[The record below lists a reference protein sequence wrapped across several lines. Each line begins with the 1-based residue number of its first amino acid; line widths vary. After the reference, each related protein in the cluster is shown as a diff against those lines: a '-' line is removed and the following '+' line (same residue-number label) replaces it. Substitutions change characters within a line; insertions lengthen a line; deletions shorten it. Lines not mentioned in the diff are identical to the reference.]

1 MNELKAPKHL
11 LDIYSNDILQRVPL
25 FEINE
30 CNCCS
35 KIIEHLSAVVL
46 CNVLSFTVVFSFQ

>member
-30 CNCCS
+30 CSCCS
-35 KIIEHLSAVVL
+35 KIIIIEHLSAVVL
-46 CNVLSFTVVFSFQ
+46 L